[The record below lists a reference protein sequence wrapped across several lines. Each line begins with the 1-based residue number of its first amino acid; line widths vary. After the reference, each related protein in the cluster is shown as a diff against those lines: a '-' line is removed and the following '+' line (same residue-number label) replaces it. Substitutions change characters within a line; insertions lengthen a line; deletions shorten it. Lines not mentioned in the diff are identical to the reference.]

1 MARHDQRYTQTPEDY
16 NSRGNSRRLFCNPR
30 ANHGVVELPCAEH
43 CCLEKAPIPIII
55 IGFLYYILPFR
66 SRINSVHYNHIIELL
81 RSKLVEIAGVPDNA
95 NLYNWSVIKSIF
107 YNLVDNDK
115 SLTIIAGS
123 AYDNGYIWT
132 TFADLTVLSL
142 CFAFLC
148 VMMFY
153 LDVNSA
159 IIAFLTFIIWSLIC
173 HVGSIVTTRKQ
184 IAIGDEQLVVIKT
197 MYADK
202 VREFFDGLTK

>member
-1 MARHDQRYTQTPEDY
+1 MTKDTLKRLRTITP
-16 NSRGNSRRLFCNPR
+16 
-30 ANHGVVELPCAEH
+30 GVIVAVYFVILGQITGLWNFPVPNIVD
-43 CCLEKAPIPIII
+43 LEKAPIPIII
-55 IGFLYYILPFR
+55 GLLYYILPLR
-66 SRINSVHYNHIIELL
+66 SRINSIHHNQIIELL
-81 RSKLVEIAGVPDNA
+81 RYKLVKIAGVPDNL
-95 NLYNWSVIKSIF
+95 NLYKWSVVKSIF

-148 VMMFY
+148 VLMFY

-202 VREFFDGLTK
+202 VREFFDDLTK